1 VNPSHGD
8 AAMAPI
14 DPRFQLAGL
23 VVSREG
29 DYSVRSRELDTYLVP
44 KRDVDVT
51 AEFLHES
58 GRGVAYRKAAFAY
71 LFERVS

>member
-1 VNPSHGD
+1 
-8 AAMAPI
+8 MAPI

-29 DYSVRSRELDTYLVP
+29 DYSVRSRELDTYL
-44 KRDVDVT
+44 DVT